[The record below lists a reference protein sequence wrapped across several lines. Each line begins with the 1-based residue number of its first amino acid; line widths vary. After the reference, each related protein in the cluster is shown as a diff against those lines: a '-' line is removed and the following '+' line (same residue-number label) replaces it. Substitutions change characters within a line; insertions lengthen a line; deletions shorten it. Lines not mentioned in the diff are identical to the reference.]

1 MKRRNFLQSVPITLG
16 GMSLSAYANSPLLS
30 DLACNFM
37 DTDKVLVIIQ
47 LNGGNDGLN
56 TVIPL
61 DQYAVLSQPNI
72 RQNILIPENKVL
84 KLPGTNDSL
93 GFHPSL
99 SGIHNLYKENKV
111 AIVQNVGYPQ
121 FSYSHFR
128 AADIWVSGADYN
140 EVLNSGWAARYLAS
154 EFPNYPSGFPNMS
167 FPDPLAIR
175 VGGTIT
181 LGLQNQGVS
190 MGIAIN
196 NAKDPLNLSG
206 NLFTDPPTPGC
217 LGKELSYAREVLR
230 QTDKFGDAVQAAG
243 DKGRNLSSLYPVANT
258 PGAVLGSQLALVAKL
273 IDGGC
278 KTRIYWLSTGGF
290 DTHSSQVESADHTAG
305 VHSGLLKGVS
315 DAIAAFMDDLTLLG
329 RADRVMG
336 MTFSEFGRRIISNAS
351 GGTDHGAAQ
360 PVLIFGSH
368 VIPGVYGHNP
378 VIDPLSNVNSNLPM
392 EFDFRSVYAT
402 ILADWF
408 CVGSADRDNILLKKY
423 QNIGFLNPNNCLMTG
438 VKSNQRYAGAKLIEA
453 YPNPCADQVRIAFES
468 EGGMVIIELLNQ
480 EGRLVQTVF
489 NGYLES
495 GHFDIACSMQKIP
508 EGIYY
513 LRIQNSVSEQVR
525 KLIKA
530 RL

>member
-1 MKRRNFLQSVPITLG
+1 MNKFTSIPSTQNLENMNLPILFK
-16 GMSLSAYANSPLLS
+16 SNS
-30 DLACNFM
+30 
-37 DTDKVLVIIQ
+37 
-47 LNGGNDGLN
+47 GLN
-56 TVIPL
+56 RL
-61 DQYAVLSQPNI
+61 
-72 RQNILIPENKVL
+72 E
-84 KLPGTNDSL
+84 
-93 GFHPSL
+93 
-99 SGIHNLYKENKV
+99 E
-111 AIVQNVGYPQ
+111 YP
-121 FSYSHFR
+121 SYSHFR

-154 EFPNYPSGFPNMS
+154 EIPNYPSGFPNMS
-167 FPDPLAIR
+167 FPDPLAVR

-217 LGKELSYAREVLR
+217 LGKELSYTREVLR

-258 PGAVLGSQLALVAKL
+258 PGAILGSQLALVAKL

-329 RADRVMG
+329 RADRVIG

-360 PVLIFGSH
+360 PVLIFGSN
-368 VIPGVYGHNP
+368 VIPGIYGHNP

-408 CVGSADRDNILLKKY
+408 CVGSADRDNILLNKY
-423 QNIGFLNPNNCLMTG
+423 QNIGFLKPNNCLMTG

-495 GHFDIACSMQKIP
+495 GHFDIADSMQNLMADLFSEGFGPKVKIDRP
-508 EGIYY
+508 RVGMVWSTFSHLFADYYVYQYATGISGAHALSGRILRGEPNAAQDY
-513 LRIQNSVSEQVR
+513 LGFLKSGSSVYPLEVL
-525 KLIKA
+525 KKA
-530 RL
+530 GYATWHVGKWHLGSGL